1 MGIIRDDVRA
11 GRIGSC
17 ERQRVVISS
26 VANESECT
34 LFISTPAVVVG
45 ERALCSGLSGYG
57 VVGSAG
63 NGRRC

>member
-11 GRIGSC
+11 DRIGSC

-34 LFISTPAVVVG
+34 PFISTPAVVVG
-45 ERALCSGLSGYG
+45 ERAWRSGLAGYG
-57 VVGSAG
+57 GVASSG
-63 NGRRC
+63 NSRRC